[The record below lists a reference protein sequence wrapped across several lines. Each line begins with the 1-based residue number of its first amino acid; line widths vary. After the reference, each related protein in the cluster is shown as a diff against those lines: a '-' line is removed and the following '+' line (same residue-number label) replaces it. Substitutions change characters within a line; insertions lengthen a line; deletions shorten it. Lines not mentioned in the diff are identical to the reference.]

1 MIDEDDEEQTVYTTL
16 TSFFDD
22 LCPQILSIGVSY
34 DDFWHGNPEIV
45 DYQIEVEKIRGK
57 NEAILNDTLAW
68 SVGKYVHYAVGALLD
83 EHNHYP
89 EEPQLALALDEELAN
104 KKREREIEKQRLG
117 FLAVAHAL
125 AARDHLIDE
134 PAN

>member
-1 MIDEDDEEQTVYTTL
+1 M
-16 TSFFDD
+16 
-22 LCPQILSIGVSY
+22 
-34 DDFWHGNPEIV
+34 
-45 DYQIEVEKIRGK
+45 
-57 NEAILNDTLAW
+57 
-68 SVGKYVHYAVGALLD
+68 GKYVHYAVGALLD
-83 EHNHYP
+83 EQNHYP

-104 KKREREIEKQRLG
+104 KKREREIEKQRLS